1 MKYWKHLCLSASLLK
16 QTLQKIY
23 MNRTFSHTKVARHL
37 LLIYGDS
44 IYGDSIELE
53 DEDKREIFDFCGS
66 WLTRR
71 DQII

>member
-1 MKYWKHLCLSASLLK
+1 MDR
-16 QTLQKIY
+16 TL
-23 MNRTFSHTKVARHL
+23 SHTKVARRL
-37 LLIYGDS
+37 LLIYDDS

-53 DEDKREIFDFCGS
+53 DEDKREIFDICGS